1 MLIDDGGANGMAI
14 HLEEENTVPSIPNMS
29 RHEMNVGEE
38 TRTETRTET
47 TMWKGERGGDDE
59 QVSMILRKRGV
70 EKASGQRPPA

>member
-14 HLEEENTVPSIPNMS
+14 HLEEENIAPSIPNMS

-38 TRTETRTET
+38 TSTETRTET

>member
-47 TMWKGERGGDDE
+47 TMRRGERDGDDE
-59 QVSMILRKRGV
+59 QASMILRKRSVG
-70 EKASGQRPPA
+70 KAGGQRPPA